1 LDVIM
6 EAVLPDVPEP
16 TRRLSF
22 RRWHESDAPVI
33 LDMYSRRE
41 VYRFLGSAPRP
52 VHDLDEALSR
62 VEMRNER
69 THGLDGIWAIVRS
82 ADDAVIGTVLLVP
95 LTRTD
100 GAPTDVYEIGWHLHP
115 DAWGSGFATEAAG
128 AVIARARDG
137 ALTQVRAV
145 VFAENA
151 ASHAVCRRLG
161 MTQLGLTDEWYD
173 AELVEYRLD
182 LARDDTTVTRL
193 TVDDWQVLR
202 DVRLAALADS
212 PEAFAA
218 DLAAERSVAEEQWR
232 ARLGADTW
240 AVARRG
246 GASVGLLGVSEPAPR
261 DAADGWIH
269 GWWISPQARGTGA
282 ARPMLDWA
290 LGVGRQRGWSR
301 IGLGVWAENT
311 EAIAAFTALGF
322 VGQDPRPSSRHAGR
336 TYVPMVRDIG

>member
-1 LDVIM
+1 M
-6 EAVLPDVPEP
+6 ETVLPDVPEP
-16 TRRLSF
+16 TGRLSF
-22 RRWHESDAPVI
+22 RRWRESDAAVL

-41 VYRFLGSAPRP
+41 VYRFLGSAPVP

-82 ADDAVIGTVLLVP
+82 ADDGVIGTVLLVP

-100 GAPTDVYEIGWHLHP
+100 GAPCDVYEIGWHLHP
-115 DAWGSGFATEAAG
+115 DAWGFGFATEAAR

-137 ALTQVRAV
+137 GLGEVRAV
-145 VFAENA
+145 VFADNA

-182 LARDDTTVTRL
+182 LGEGTATVTRL
-193 TVDDWQVLR
+193 AGDDWQVLR
-202 DVRLAALADS
+202 DVRLAALVDS
-212 PEAFAA
+212 PAAFAA
-218 DLAAERSVAEEQWR
+218 DADVERSLAEEQWR
-232 ARLGADTW
+232 ERLGDDTW

-246 GASVGLLGVSEPAPR
+246 RSSIGVLGVSAPAPR

-269 GWWISPQARGTGA
+269 SWWIAPRARGTGV

-290 LGVGRQRGWSR
+290 LALGRQRGWSR

-311 EAIAAFTALGF
+311 EAIAAFAALGF
-322 VGQDPRPSSRHAGR
+322 VGQGPRPSSRHAGR
-336 TYVPMVRDIG
+336 TYVAMVRDID